1 MKENLEQN
9 LKVEKPLLEVN
20 NLTQRFLLTKGILQ
34 GWTLKDKKLQREKR
48 YVHAVNG
55 VSFQIKKG
63 EVFSIVGESGCGK
76 STTARA
82 VIRLLDPTSGEVYFD
97 GIDITKLSPEQ
108 LRPFRRR
115 MQMVFQNPYASLNP
129 RHTIRTIL
137 TEPML
142 FHGVAK
148 NAKEA
153 EERAQDIF
161 AKVGLRSEQIDRF
174 PHQFSGG
181 QRQRISIARTLAV
194 NPEFIIADEP
204 VSALDVSIQAQILNL
219 MMDLREE
226 LNLSYLFIAH
236 DLAVVKHITDRVG
249 VMYLGSLVEVGS
261 KKDVF
266 DHPLHPYTHALLN
279 SVPVLGS
286 HNLKNNELAGD
297 VPPAPTQLP
306 KGCLFATR
314 CPKAQGMCRE
324 ELPELKEITPGHFC
338 ACHYI
343 ER

>member
-1 MKENLEQN
+1 M
-9 LKVEKPLLEVN
+9 
-20 NLTQRFLLTKGILQ
+20 
-34 GWTLKDKKLQREKR
+34 
-48 YVHAVNG
+48 
-55 VSFQIKKG
+55 KG

-76 STTARA
+76 STTARTI
-82 VIRLLDPTSGEVYFD
+82 IRLLEPTSGEVHFD
-97 GIDITKLSPEQ
+97 GTDISKLNAVQ

-129 RHTIRTIL
+129 RHTIKTIL

-148 NAKEA
+148 NKKEA
-153 EERAQDIF
+153 EEQAL
-161 AKVGLRSEQIDRF
+161 ALMEKVGLRKEQIERF

-236 DLAVVKHITDRVG
+236 DLAVVKHISDRVG
-249 VMYLGSLVEVGS
+249 VMYLGRIVEVGS

-266 DHPLHPYTHALLN
+266 ENPLHPYTFALLA
-279 SVPVLGS
+279 SVPVLGGR
-286 HNLKNNELAGD
+286 NLKSSELAGD
-297 VPPAPTQLP
+297 VPTTPTELP
-306 KGCLFATR
+306 KGCLFAAR
-314 CPKAQGMCRE
+314 CPKAQAICQNII
-324 ELPELKEITPGHFC
+324 PEFKKYATGHYC
-338 ACHYI
+338 ACHLI
-343 ER
+343 S

>member
-1 MKENLEQN
+1 MSKSTINTHE
-9 LKVEKPLLEVN
+9 PLLEVK
-20 NLTQRFLLTKGILQ
+20 NLVQQFPLNKGFLR
-34 GWTLKDKKLQREKR
+34 TLHFRNGRLVHERKF
-48 YVHAVNG
+48 VHAVNG
-55 VSFQIKKG
+55 VTFEIMKG

-76 STTARA
+76 STTARTI
-82 VIRLLDPTSGEVYFD
+82 IRLLKPTSGEVHFD
-97 GIDITKLSPEQ
+97 GTDISKLNAVQ

-129 RHTIRTIL
+129 RHTIKTIL

-148 NAKEA
+148 NKKEA
-153 EERAQDIF
+153 EEQAL
-161 AKVGLRSEQIDRF
+161 ALMEKVGLRKEQIERF

-236 DLAVVKHITDRVG
+236 DLAVVKHISDRVG
-249 VMYLGSLVEVGS
+249 VMYLGRIVEVGS

-266 DHPLHPYTHALLN
+266 ENPLHPYTFALLA
-279 SVPVLGS
+279 SVPVLGGR
-286 HNLKNNELAGD
+286 NLKSSELAGD
-297 VPPAPTQLP
+297 VPTTPTELP
-306 KGCLFATR
+306 KGCLFAAR
-314 CPKAQGMCRE
+314 CPKAQAICQNII
-324 ELPELKEITPGHFC
+324 PEFKKYATGHYC
-338 ACHYI
+338 ACHLI
-343 ER
+343 S

>member
-1 MKENLEQN
+1 M
-9 LKVEKPLLEVN
+9 
-20 NLTQRFLLTKGILQ
+20 
-34 GWTLKDKKLQREKR
+34 
-48 YVHAVNG
+48 
-55 VSFQIKKG
+55 KG

-76 STTARA
+76 STTARTI
-82 VIRLLDPTSGEVYFD
+82 IRLLKPTSGEVHFD
-97 GIDITKLSPEQ
+97 GTDISKLNAVQ

-129 RHTIRTIL
+129 RHTIKTIL

-148 NAKEA
+148 NKKEA
-153 EERAQDIF
+153 EEQAL
-161 AKVGLRSEQIDRF
+161 ALMEKVGLRKEQIERF

-236 DLAVVKHITDRVG
+236 DLAVVKHISDRVG
-249 VMYLGSLVEVGS
+249 VMYLGRIVEVGS

-266 DHPLHPYTHALLN
+266 ENPLHPYTFALLA
-279 SVPVLGS
+279 SVPVLGGR
-286 HNLKNNELAGD
+286 NLKSSELAGD
-297 VPPAPTQLP
+297 VPTTPTELP
-306 KGCLFATR
+306 KGCLFAAR
-314 CPKAQGMCRE
+314 CPKAQAICQNII
-324 ELPELKEITPGHFC
+324 PEFKKYATGHYC
-338 ACHYI
+338 ACHLI
-343 ER
+343 S